1 MRGVVVP
8 AIVLQDRPAI
18 LHIFAPSVADRRG
31 EERKNGGFS
40 HHIDKKRFFWYAG
53 LSIRKRLNEWQK
65 APLGGGA
72 GVSGILCGDFFK
84 GVYDTVHT
92 EGDIQPPSGG

>member
-1 MRGVVVP
+1 MKGCLP
-8 AIVLQDRPAI
+8 SAALQDGGAI

-53 LSIRKRLNEWQK
+53 LSIRKRPNEWQK
-65 APLGGGA
+65 GRKPARA
-72 GVSGILCGDFFK
+72 GVFK
-84 GVYDTVHT
+84 KL
-92 EGDIQPPSGG
+92 